1 MILTVK
7 RLRELTELQARCHP
21 KDKWF
26 DILITSTNE
35 INLRIALKD
44 LGYAFKEVQR
54 YSDKQTV
61 RYIVKARVPPL
72 TIDTI

>member
-1 MILTVK
+1 MILTPA
-7 RLRELTELQARCHP
+7 RLRELAELQAQCHP

-26 DILITSTNE
+26 DILITTTNE

-44 LGYAFKEVQR
+44 LGYAFKPIYR

-61 RYIVKARVPPL
+61 RYAVKARIPPL
-72 TIDTI
+72 TINPI